1 MAITACNSTTKHL
14 DTPIKFI
21 EKPVLPPVASELLT
35 VHERPDR
42 LKNGSTEALLDHS
55 INYGAWCIKED
66 KQLKD
71 WQSWYEPK
79 QIEIICKRKLLFRL
93 NSGK

>member
-66 KQLKD
+66 KQLKA
-71 WQSWYEPK
+71 WQSWNMNQSKY
-79 QIEIICKRKLLFRL
+79 R
-93 NSGK
+93 